1 MKKIVYLFAAGT
13 MALAACTSE
22 PSYKI
27 SGTIEGAADGELVYL
42 QEVKGREMVKLDSAV
57 VTAGAFTFNGR
68 QDVAAN
74 RYITYTPA
82 EGKGKMTDFFLEN
95 GNIAVTFGEET
106 TVAGTPNNEIYQA
119 YKKEAGA
126 LNKEMRA
133 LYGKFKEEGLTE
145 EQKAEIEKQYEELDN
160 KLNDLTFK
168 TIDANITNAVG
179 IHLWPA
185 NSYSMELEQLKAL
198 AAKVPAEFQS
208 NERIANLLKRIEV
221 LEKTAVGQ
229 KFTDFSMP
237 DPEGNIIKLSDEI
250 SKNKYTLV
258 DFWASWCGPCRAE
271 MPNVIAAYKE
281 FNKKGFGIVGVSL
294 DSDAAKW
301 KDAIK
306 TMNMTWTHM
315 SDVKGWQCE
324 GAALY
329 GVNSIPATVLVAQDG
344 TIIER
349 NLRGEAIKE
358 KLAEL
363 LK

>member
-22 PSYKI
+22 PAYKI
-27 SGTIEGAADGELVYL
+27 AGTIEGATDGEYVLL
-42 QEVKGREMVKLDSAV
+42 QEVKGREFIKLDSAV
-57 VTAGAFTFNGR
+57 VTNGAFEFNGR
-68 QDVAAN
+68 QDAAVN
-74 RYITYTPA
+74 RYIAYNG
-82 EGKGKMTDFFLEN
+82 EGKRKMADFFLEN
-95 GNIAVTFGEET
+95 GNITISLGEENS
-106 TVAGTPNNEIYQA
+106 VSGTANNDIYQA
-119 YKKEAGA
+119 YKKEAGV

-133 LYGKFKEEGLTE
+133 LYQKSKEEGLTE
-145 EQKAEIEKQYEELDN
+145 EQKAEIEKQYEELSN
-160 KLNDLTFK
+160 KMDALTFN

-185 NSYSMELEQLKAL
+185 NSYNMELDQLKTL
-198 AAKVPAEFQS
+198 AAKVPAEYQS
-208 NERIANLLKRIEV
+208 NERIANLLKRIEI

-237 DPEGNIIKLSDEI
+237 DPEGNIIKLSDVI
-250 SKNKYTLV
+250 AKNKYTLI

-271 MPNVIAAYKE
+271 MPNVVAAYKE
-281 FNKKGFGIVGVSL
+281 YNKKGFGIVGVSL

-306 TMNMTWTHM
+306 TLNMTWTHM

-344 TIIER
+344 TIIAR
-349 NLRGEAIKE
+349 NLRGEAIAE
-358 KLAEL
+358 KLKEL

>member
-145 EQKAEIEKQYEELDN
+145 EQKAEIEKQFEELDN
-160 KLNDLTFK
+160 KLNDLTFN

-185 NSYSMELEQLKAL
+185 NSYSMDLEQLKAL

-344 TIIER
+344 TIVAR
-349 NLRGEAIKE
+349 NLRGEAIAE
-358 KLAEL
+358 KLKEL

>member
-160 KLNDLTFK
+160 KLNNLTFN

-179 IHLWPA
+179 IHLWPG
-185 NSYSMELEQLKAL
+185 NSYSMDLEQLKAL

-344 TIIER
+344 TIVAR
-349 NLRGEAIKE
+349 NLRGEAIAE
-358 KLAEL
+358 KLKEL

>member
-27 SGTIEGAADGELVYL
+27 SGTIEGATDGEYVFL
-42 QEVKGREMVKLDSAV
+42 QESKGRELIKLDSAV
-57 VTAGAFTFNGR
+57 VTAGAFTFEGR
-68 QDVAAN
+68 QDAAVN
-74 RYITYTPA
+74 RYITYNA
-82 EGKGKMTDFFLEN
+82 EGKRKMADFFLEN
-95 GNIAVTFGEET
+95 GNITIVLGEENS
-106 TVAGTPNNEIYQA
+106 VSGTANNDIYQA

-133 LYGKFKEEGLTE
+133 LYQKSKEEGLTE
-145 EQKAEIEKQYEELDN
+145 EQKAEIEKQYEELSN
-160 KLNDLTFK
+160 KIDALTFS

-185 NSYSMELEQLKAL
+185 NSYSMELDQLKGL

-208 NERIANLLKRIEV
+208 NERIANLLKRIEI

-237 DPEGNIIKLSDEI
+237 DPEGNIIKLSDVI
-250 SKNKYTLV
+250 AKNKYTLI

-271 MPNVIAAYKE
+271 MPNVVAAYKE
-281 FNKKGFGIVGVSL
+281 YNKKGFGIVGVSL

-306 TMNMTWTHM
+306 TLNMTWTHM

-344 TIIER
+344 TIIAR

>member
-27 SGTIEGAADGELVYL
+27 SGTIEGATDGEYVFL
-42 QEVKGREMVKLDSAV
+42 QESKGRELIKLDSAV
-57 VTAGAFTFNGR
+57 VTAGAFTFEGR
-68 QDVAAN
+68 QDAAVN
-74 RYITYTPA
+74 RYITYNA
-82 EGKGKMTDFFLEN
+82 EGKRKMADFFLEN
-95 GNIAVTFGEET
+95 GNITIVLGEENS
-106 TVAGTPNNEIYQA
+106 VSGTANNDIYQV

-133 LYGKFKEEGLTE
+133 LYQKSKEEGLTE
-145 EQKAEIEKQYEELDN
+145 EQKAEIEKQYEDLSN
-160 KLNDLTFK
+160 KMDALNFS

-185 NSYSMELEQLKAL
+185 NSYSMELDQLKAL

-208 NERIANLLKRIEV
+208 NERIANLLKRIEI

-237 DPEGNIIKLSDEI
+237 DPEGNIIKLSDVI
-250 SKNKYTLV
+250 AKNKYTLI

-271 MPNVIAAYKE
+271 MPNVVAAYKE

-329 GVNSIPATVLVAQDG
+329 GVNSIPATVLVSQDG
-344 TIIER
+344 TIIAR
-349 NLRGEAIKE
+349 NLRGEAIAE
-358 KLAEL
+358 KLKEL